1 VAFVFVCVGVGGD
14 NVLFVSEYDIRV
26 IHVNLCADKITG

>member
-1 VAFVFVCVGVGGD
+1 MALCVCVGGGAG

-26 IHVNLCADKITG
+26 IHVNLCADKNRVK